1 MPPTPPS
8 RSRLGSDFP
17 VQGVVALTT
26 MCLASLAIVAVQPP
40 AGAAATTTPLLNEV
54 SVNPPGPDSGW
65 EFLEVLAEPGSS
77 LAGYSVVFLS
87 GDQNDEPGT
96 VVAAVDLSPVTSVGP
111 TGIVVAAGPA
121 IRPTLPAGADV
132 LDLTGADPLDVV
144 DPNKGT
150 FALVR
155 GVLPVV
161 GTDHDLDDD
170 GALDNGLAESD
181 LVDAF
186 GWIDGDAGDRLYGP
200 GVQTLTQSAGS
211 PDVAVRIEGDTT
223 PFGNQGSW
231 YNGDLDGIGF
241 TPEQSS
247 IVFSASASENTPPG
261 ALITP
266 GAPNGA
272 TNLPPRFDGTVLRT
286 TDVDT
291 PVALEVSLSDDG
303 VLLDPTVT
311 VAVSGGT
318 LDVAA
323 AADLTVTGDGT
334 AALTLSGPLDAVS
347 AALGT
352 ASMVPTP
359 GVEGT
364 VVVDLV
370 ATDGILERRASYSV
384 DVRDGGLPSLQ
395 LDPLGG
401 VAIPDGAEISAFDA
415 DSRRAVVVAGTS
427 ASATFVDLADPLAPT
442 VVGTLDLSAYGG
454 SLSSVDIH
462 GGVAAISVIAEPKTE
477 PGTLVLAD
485 LDGRVQRTLTLG
497 ANPDMVTFTPTGRQ
511 LLVANEGEPDCVEDP
526 STPEPTY
533 VDPEGS
539 ISLVDMTGPVRRLSQ
554 ADVTTAGFDAFDA
567 DALRA
572 DGVRVF
578 GPGATVAQDLE
589 PEYIAVGRTGRTAWV
604 TLQENNAMALVDL
617 RRGEVTD
624 VVPLGYADHSQEGH
638 GLDANDRDGAIDIR
652 THPGLRGMYMPDSIA
667 SFTSRGRDFTVMANE
682 GDARDWGDCLAE
694 ESRGDDLVGDGP
706 LERLTL
712 TTEFPY
718 TGDPAEGV
726 YSFGSRSFSVR
737 DAAGALVW
745 DSGDTIEQLSA
756 RLVPSF
762 FNIDNE
768 DTPVADNRS
777 DNKGPEPEGLTTV
790 TADGRTLALVG
801 LERQGGIMVFDV
813 TQPSA
818 PTFVEYEYSTFDAN
832 NAEGDRAP
840 EGFES
845 VSATDS
851 PTGRP
856 LVLVTH
862 EVSNTLRVYEVSTEQ
877 ARPTRR

>member
-1 MPPTPPS
+1 MPPITTS
-8 RSRLGSDFP
+8 RNPLGSAFP
-17 VQGVVALTT
+17 VRGVVTLTT
-26 MCLASLAIVAVQPP
+26 MCLASLALVAVQPP
-40 AGAAATTTPLLNEV
+40 AGAASAAAPLLNEV

-96 VVAAVDLSPVTSVGP
+96 VVAAVDLSSVTSVGP
-111 TGIVVAAGPA
+111 TGIVAAAGPA

-132 LDLTGADPLDVV
+132 LDLTGEDPLDVV

-155 GVLPVV
+155 GVLPAI

-170 GALDNGLAESD
+170 GVLDNGLAESD

-186 GWIDGDAGDRLYGP
+186 GWFDGDAGDRLYGP
-200 GVQTLTQSAGS
+200 GVETLTQSAGS
-211 PDVAVRIEGDTT
+211 PDVAVRIAGDTT

-231 YNGDLDGIGF
+231 YNGDLDGSGF

-247 IVFSASASENTPPG
+247 IVFSSSASANTPPG

-266 GAPNGA
+266 GAANGT

-291 PVALEVSLSDDG
+291 PVDLEVSLSDDG
-303 VLLDPTVT
+303 VLVDPAVTVT
-311 VAVSGGT
+311 VSGGT
-318 LDVAA
+318 LDVVP
-323 AADLTVTGDGT
+323 AADLAVTGDGT
-334 AALTLSGPLDAVS
+334 AALTLSGPVEVVS
-347 AALGT
+347 TALRTATVVPAA
-352 ASMVPTP
+352 

-370 ATDGILERRASYSV
+370 ASDGILERRASYSV

-395 LDPLGG
+395 LEALGG

-415 DSRRAVVVAGTS
+415 DTRRAVVVAGTS
-427 ASATFVDLADPLAPT
+427 ASATFVDLSAPLAPS
-442 VVGTLDLSAYGG
+442 VVGTLDLSGYGG
-454 SLSSVDIH
+454 SLSSVDIAD
-462 GGVAAISVIAEPKTE
+462 GVAAITVIADPKTE

-526 STPEPTY
+526 STGEATY

-539 ISLVDMTGPVRRLSQ
+539 ISLVDMSGPLRRLSQ
-554 ADVTTAGFDAFDA
+554 ADVTTAGFGAFDA
-567 DALRA
+567 DELRA

-578 GPGATVAQDLE
+578 GPGATVAQDIE
-589 PEYIAVGRTGRTAWV
+589 PEYIAVSRTGRTAWV
-604 TLQENNAMALVDL
+604 TLQENNAMALLDL

-624 VVPLGYADHSQEGH
+624 VVPLGYADHSQDGH
-638 GLDANDRDGAIDIR
+638 GLDADDEDGQIDIA
-652 THPGLRGMYMPDSIA
+652 THPGLKGMYLPDSIS
-667 SFTSRGRDFTVMANE
+667 SFTSRGRDYTLSANE

-694 ESRGDDLVGDGP
+694 EARGDDLLGDGP
-706 LERLTL
+706 LERLNL

-718 TGDPAEGV
+718 TGDPADGV
-726 YSFGSRSFSVR
+726 YSFGGRSFSVR
-737 DAAGALVW
+737 DAGGELVW

-756 RLVPSF
+756 RLVPAF
-762 FNIDNE
+762 FNVDNE

-801 LERQGGIMVFDV
+801 LERQGGVMVFDV
-813 TQPSA
+813 TVPSA
-818 PTFVEYEYSTFDAN
+818 PVFVEYEYSTFDAN

-840 EGFES
+840 EGFET
-845 VSATDS
+845 VSAADS

-862 EVSNTLRVYEVSTEQ
+862 EVSNTLRVYEVSTER
-877 ARPTRR
+877 ALG